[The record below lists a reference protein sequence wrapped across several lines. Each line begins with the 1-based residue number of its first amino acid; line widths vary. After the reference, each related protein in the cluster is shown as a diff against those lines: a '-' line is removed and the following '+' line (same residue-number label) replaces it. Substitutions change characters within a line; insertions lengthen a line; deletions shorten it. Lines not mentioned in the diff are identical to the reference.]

1 MDFDPRTLS
10 AAAQESQA
18 NRRTIKCLAFS
29 VLPMT
34 AIWMLTLIGV
44 FMVDK
49 GLMTLACLVSCAILL
64 TPWVVS
70 RFTGTEKNWIKYM
83 VLFCAE
89 ASLTFISTL
98 LTYHTI
104 LLLAL
109 PLFYA
114 SQYSKRKVVVYT
126 YVLSVCGLFISVM
139 GVYYLG
145 ICDSNML
152 LLSNSSTA

>member
-49 GLMTLACLVSCAILL
+49 GLMTLACLVSSAILL

-104 LLLAL
+104 LLRAL
-109 PLFYA
+109 PLF
-114 SQYSKRKVVVYT
+114 
-126 YVLSVCGLFISVM
+126 
-139 GVYYLG
+139 
-145 ICDSNML
+145 
-152 LLSNSSTA
+152 